1 MTTLE
6 TTARESLLN
15 KLAERGSR
23 AASEFRTY
31 SQEQVDRIT
40 RAMVIAGMKHARKLA
55 DMAREETT
63 IGVIEDKVLK
73 NMVACE
79 FVWNSIKDQKTVG
92 IIREDPEH
100 NLMEAAE
107 PIGLILSLTPI
118 TNPTS
123 TVLFKC
129 ILAAKTANTLILSPH
144 SKASKCSNEAARIM
158 YEAGRKAGAPEDFI
172 TWLDEPTREASLFLM
187 KHPLVQLIDATGGRS
202 MVKVAYSSGKPA
214 LGVGSGNTATY
225 LHQSGDIDMAIV
237 DILTSKTFDN
247 GVICASEGTVL
258 IDDAVYEKAM
268 AKFQSLGG
276 HVLSPAD
283 RDKLESTLINP
294 ESCAMH
300 PMAVGRTAMEI
311 AGYIG
316 LEVPAKTNLL
326 LVELDGVGRE
336 HPLSAEKLCPIL
348 GVHRVHSEDEA
359 IEKAKAINEFG
370 GTGHTASIFCEKE
383 DLVRRF
389 STAINAGRII
399 VNSPS
404 SVGAM
409 GGVYN
414 DLIPTFSF
422 GCGTGGGNS
431 VMDNVNL
438 SHYINVKK
446 IARRTPAQ
454 QWFRIPSMIFF
465 NRYSLENL
473 RQIESETA
481 VIACSRGAV
490 QRGVVEKIQKHLKAR
505 VYTFAALGEDPTIDT
520 IKQGVA
526 FLEKHKPDTLIGLGG
541 GSVLDAVKVMRMLA
555 LSDVQIE
562 DLDCPFLDFRKRIV
576 EYPKIDPAQ
585 MKLIAIPTTAGTG
598 SEVSPFSVVNFPDKK
613 VSLIDTSLVPDAAVL
628 DPELTVDLP
637 PDLTAATGMD
647 ALTHALEAGLS
658 IYATEYTDALSFQ
671 ATRMILH
678 YLPRTVADGTDL
690 DARTHM
696 QNAANIAGLAFS
708 NASVGLTHALSHA
721 TGTLFKVSH
730 GALNGIFLPAVLRFN
745 GGIPTKMTPNPN
757 VKDYLAPKKIKLL
770 CDLLGLKDLDALIHR
785 IEEVKSECNLPRRL
799 ADAGISVEEF
809 RSNLDQLVDLAFQDP
824 SVVSNPRRP
833 LLSEIRALFE
843 ECFE

>member
-1 MTTLE
+1 
-6 TTARESLLN
+6 
-15 KLAERGSR
+15 
-23 AASEFRTY
+23 
-31 SQEQVDRIT
+31 
-40 RAMVIAGMKHARKLA
+40 MVMAGIKQARKLA
-55 DMAREETT
+55 NMAREETT
-63 IGVIEDKVLK
+63 IGVVEDKVLK

-79 FVWNSIKDQKTVG
+79 FVWDSIKDQKSVG

-129 ILAAKTANTLILSPH
+129 ILAAKTGNSLILSPH
-144 SKASKCSNEAARIM
+144 SKASRCSNEAARVM

-172 TWLDEPTREASLFLM
+172 TWIDEPTREDSLFLM
-187 KHPLVQLIDATGGRS
+187 NHPLIQLIDATGGRS

-225 LHQSGDIDMAIV
+225 LHKSGDIDMAVV
-237 DILTSKTFDN
+237 DIMTSKTFDN

-258 IDDAVYEKAM
+258 IDDEIYEKAM
-268 AKFQSLGG
+268 AKFQSLGAC
-276 HVLSPAD
+276 VLSPAQ
-283 RDKLESTLINP
+283 RDQLENTLINP

-300 PMAVGRTAMEI
+300 PMAVGRTANEI
-311 AGYIG
+311 AEYIG
-316 LEVPAKTNLL
+316 LDIPEKTNLL

-348 GVHRVHSEDEA
+348 GIHRIQTEEEA

-370 GTGHTASIFCEKE
+370 GTGHTASIFCEE
-383 DLVRRF
+383 DHLVRTF
-389 STAINAGRII
+389 ANAINAGRII

-414 DLIPTFSF
+414 DLVPTFSF

-446 IARRTPAQ
+446 IAKRTPTQ

-473 RQIESETA
+473 RQIESETT
-481 VIACSRGAV
+481 VIACSQGAV
-490 QRGVVEKIQKHLKAR
+490 KRGVVEKIQKHLKAR
-505 VYTFAALGEDPTIDT
+505 VYTFAALDEDPTIET
-520 IKQGVA
+520 VKQGVA
-526 FLEKHKPDTLIGLGG
+526 FLEKHKPDTVIGVGG

-555 LSDVQIE
+555 LSDVMIE

-576 EYPKIDPAQ
+576 EYPKIDTSK
-585 MKLIAIPTTAGTG
+585 MKLIAIPTTSGTG
-598 SEVSPFSVVNFPDKK
+598 SEVSPFSVINFPGRK
-613 VSLIDTSLVPDAAVL
+613 VSLIDDCLVPDAAIL
-628 DPELTVDLP
+628 DPELTIDLP
-637 PDLTAATGMD
+637 AHFTAATGMD
-647 ALTHALEAGLS
+647 ALTHAMEAGLS
-658 IYATEYTDALSFQ
+658 IYATEYTDALAFQ

-678 YLPRTVADGTDL
+678 HLPRAVEKGSDL
-690 DARTHM
+690 DARTNM

-721 TGTLFKVSH
+721 AGAIFKVSH
-730 GALNGIFLPAVLRFN
+730 GALNGIFLPAILRFN
-745 GGIPTKMTPNPN
+745 AGVPTKMTPNPN
-757 VKDYLAPKKIKLL
+757 VKDYLAPKKIQLL
-770 CDLLGLKDLDALIHR
+770 CDLVGLKNLDALVER
-785 IEEVKSECNLPRRL
+785 IEEIKSRCHLPRTL
-799 ADAGISVEEF
+799 SDAGISPEEF
-809 RSNLDQLVDLAFQDP
+809 RANLDRLVDLAFQDP

-833 LLSEIRALFE
+833 LLSEIRTLFE
-843 ECFE
+843 ECLS